1 MLGPKYTSKYQGKIN
16 MKNKISVLLID
27 DHPIICDAYKSAL
40 QIVENDLKYTFTIKE
55 AYSID
60 EALTAIH
67 VLDSQIDLIVLDIK
81 LPASKDKTLHSG
93 EELGLV
99 ILERIPNAKI
109 MVATTYNDNFRI
121 YNLLKNLNPDGL
133 LVKNDITTDE
143 LVNAFKIIIT
153 KPPYY
158 SNSVQK
164 SIRNTISSDLVLDD
178 YDRKILYELS
188 MGAKTKDLPGLIP
201 LSLAGIEKRKRNLK
215 AIFLVEG
222 NDDKNLIIKAR
233 EKGFI

>member
-1 MLGPKYTSKYQGKIN
+1 